1 MPTLSL
7 IAGPNGSGKSTLTWM
22 VWFEGNEH
30 IIDADAIAKR
40 IDPLRPATAAI
51 SAAREA
57 ILLCRNLLA
66 DMQSFTLETTLAG
79 NGALATLREAKSRGY
94 RTYVCF
100 VALRTPELH
109 IERVRSRV
117 MQGGHDIP
125 DNDVRRRY
133 GRSLTHAPEA
143 DVFDN
148 SGIQPERMLM
158 LRSGR
163 IVWSAENLPGWVE
176 QLRAAIERLL
186 SSAPG
191 GGAPGC

>member
-1 MPTLSL
+1 
-7 IAGPNGSGKSTLTWM
+7 
-22 VWFEGNEH
+22 
-30 IIDADAIAKR
+30 
-40 IDPLRPATAAI
+40 
-51 SAAREA
+51 
-57 ILLCRNLLA
+57 
-66 DMQSFTLETTLAG
+66 MQSFTLETTLAG
-79 NGALATLREAKSRGY
+79 NGALATLRKAKSRGY

-143 DVFDN
+143 LRLADEADVFDN
-148 SGIQPERMLM
+148 SGIQPVRMLM